1 VASTEWH
8 REKIEMKID
17 VKSIYDDLVE
27 RSGPFTPAQDAV
39 AWRIAASLSDER
51 SDGIRIAND
60 GFRLLEHLNRSKPA
74 PGSRPPN
81 GMGGEESNL
90 YAPRSH
96 FRGFH
101 DRSQRYAGPLD
112 ELDQNDIARLREAL
126 ADEKARRLAAGDG
139 EEGAGK
145 PY

>member
-1 VASTEWH
+1 MASTEWH

-74 PGSRPPN
+74 PGSR
-81 GMGGEESNL
+81 S
-90 YAPRSH
+90 
-96 FRGFH
+96 
-101 DRSQRYAGPLD
+101 PLD
-112 ELDQNDIARLREAL
+112 ELDQNDIGQLRKAI

-139 EEGAGK
+139 E
-145 PY
+145 